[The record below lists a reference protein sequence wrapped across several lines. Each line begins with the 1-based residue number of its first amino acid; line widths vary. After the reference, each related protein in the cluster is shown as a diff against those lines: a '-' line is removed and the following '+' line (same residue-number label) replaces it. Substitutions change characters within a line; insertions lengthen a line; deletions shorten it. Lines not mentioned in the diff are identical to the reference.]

1 MRCFP
6 ARLAV
11 ISAHLRKGT
20 EVIPFRFAVRFLGAA
35 AFCAL
40 IATSLPHVAVGAAS
54 SGPAAGAKVLDLA
67 ADLDPT
73 CKACDDFYQFATGGW
88 EKNNPIPPGHAS
100 WGALAQLA
108 DQNRA
113 VLTSILEDAAKN
125 TSAPAG
131 SDTQK
136 LGTFYRACMNE
147 DAIEKA
153 GTTPI
158 DPLIA
163 AINAVSSTPA
173 LIAEVGKLHAVGV
186 NGGLNFSADA
196 DTKDS
201 SKQIAALGLGGMG
214 LPDRDYYLKDGDRLV
229 AIRKAYHTYV
239 ATQLANLGE
248 TQAAADSDA
257 DNIIALETAIAKA
270 TPPREELRDPAAT
283 YHPTPVAQL
292 ASMAPHIPWTTYF
305 AAYDPPKFDIVDVSV
320 PSYVKGYDALVGST
334 PLPTWKAYL
343 RYKVADA
350 YATALPKR
358 FADAAFAFRSTTL
371 AGVKEQ
377 LPRSERCTAATDA
390 SLRDVL
396 GRAYVEKAFPP
407 AAKARALALVNNLQS
422 VLHDDIGQLD
432 WMSAPTK
439 TKAQEKLAAF
449 TKKIGY
455 PDKWVDFSSVT
466 VTDSYA
472 NDVTAVRKFQSTRNI
487 SRIGKPTDRTLF
499 GMTPPTVNAY
509 YSPQDNEIV
518 FPAGILQPPFFN
530 PSADDAVNYGAIG
543 AVIGHEMTHGF
554 DDQGRQFDAKGDLSD
569 WWTPAD
575 AAAFKKRA
583 QCIVDEYTAL
593 EPLPGVHANGVNLQG
608 EAIAD
613 LGGLTIAYKA
623 FERTP
628 QAKEHKSI
636 DGYTPEQ
643 RFFLAYAQVWRGSQT
658 DAAIRQAAL
667 TDPHPNPRL
676 RVIGTLSNMPEFR
689 AAFHCAAGTAM
700 VRKES
705 CQIW

>member
-1 MRCFP
+1 VQLF
-6 ARLAV
+6 RLAV
-11 ISAHLRKGT
+11 RS
-20 EVIPFRFAVRFLGAA
+20 LGAA
-35 AFCAL
+35 AFLAL
-40 IATSLPHVAVGAAS
+40 VATSLPHLAVGAPAG
-54 SGPAAGAKVLDLA
+54 GPAAAAKAIDP

-73 CKACDDFYQFATGGW
+73 CKACDDFYQFAAGGW
-88 EKNNPIPPGHAS
+88 IKNHPIPAGHAS
-100 WGALAQLA
+100 WGALAELS

-113 VLTSILEDAAKN
+113 VLTSILEDVAKN

-136 LGTFYRACMNE
+136 LGSFYRACMDE
-147 DAIEKA
+147 AGIEKA

-158 DPLIA
+158 DPMLTG
-163 AINAVSSTPA
+163 INGINGIPA
-173 LIAEVGKLHAVGV
+173 LVTEVGRLHQVGI
-186 NGGLNFSADA
+186 NGGIPFGSDS

-201 SKQIAALGLGGMG
+201 SKQIASLGLGGTG
-214 LPDRDYYLKDGDRLV
+214 LPDRDYYLKPDARYV
-229 AIRKAYHTYV
+229 AIRTAYHSYV
-239 ATQLANLGE
+239 ATQLVNLGE
-248 TQAAADSDA
+248 AQAAADADA
-257 DNIIALETAIAKA
+257 DGIIALETAIAKA
-270 TPPREELRDPAAT
+270 TPPREEMRDPAAT

-292 ASMAPHIPWTTYF
+292 STMAPHIPWSAYF
-305 AAYDPPKFDIVDVSV
+305 ATYSPPQFTTIDVAVPAYVTAYD
-320 PSYVKGYDALVGST
+320 GLLAST

-343 RYKVADA
+343 RYHVADA
-350 YATALPKR
+350 YAASLPKR
-358 FADAAFAFRSTTL
+358 FADAQFAFRSTTL
-371 AGVKEQ
+371 SGVKEQ
-377 LPRSERCTAATDA
+377 LPRSQRCTAATDA

-396 GRAYVEKAFPP
+396 GKVYVEKAFPP

-422 VLHDDIGQLD
+422 VLGSDIQTLD

-439 TKAQEKLAAF
+439 TKAIEKLNAF

-455 PDKWVDFSSVT
+455 PDKWVDFSKLTIV
-466 VTDSYA
+466 DGPYA
-472 NDVTAVRKFQSTRNI
+472 NDVTAVRRFQTARSI
-487 SRIGKPTDRTLF
+487 ARIGTATDRSLF

-509 YSPQDNEIV
+509 YNPSNNEIV

-530 PSADDAVNYGAIG
+530 PNADDAVNYGAIG

-554 DDQGRQFDAKGDLSD
+554 DDQGRQFDANGNLSD

-583 QCIVDEYTAL
+583 QCIVDEYNGL
-593 EPLPGVHANGVNLQG
+593 EPIPGVHDNGVNVQG

-628 QAKEHKSI
+628 QAKAHKLI

-658 DAAIRQAAL
+658 EAAIRQAAI
-667 TDPHPNPRL
+667 TDPHPNPKL

-689 AAFHCAAGTAM
+689 AAFHCAAGSPM